1 MRRTEVTRTLL
12 LDAARREFAD
22 HGIAGARVDRIA
34 ERAGVNKQ
42 RLYAYFG
49 DKERLF
55 QHVVTNA
62 LDELSTAVEL
72 QGTEPSEYVR
82 RVHEFHRDHPDLLR
96 LLLWESLHY
105 GDRTLPGEDERAAF
119 YTGKAGD
126 LAEAMGEEP
135 SQRTRLLLLTLI
147 GVAAWPNIV
156 QQLSRMVLGR
166 DPHTPEAREELTDFL
181 ASFVHSA
188 IESAQDTGGTPP
200 EEHMP

>member
-1 MRRTEVTRTLL
+1 MGRTEVTRTLL

-34 ERAGVNKQ
+34 QRAGVNKQ

-49 DKERLF
+49 SKERLF
-55 QHVVTNA
+55 QHVVNNA
-62 LDELSTAVEL
+62 LGELSTAVQL

-82 RVHEFHRDHPDLLR
+82 RVHEFHRDNPDLLR

-105 GDRTLPGEDERAAF
+105 GDRVLPGEEERATL
-119 YTGKAGD
+119 YTHKAD
-126 LAEAMGEEP
+126 VLAEAMGEEP
-135 SQRTRLLLLTLI
+135 SQHTRLLLLTLI

-156 QQLSRMVLGR
+156 QQLSRMILGR
-166 DPHTPEAREELTDFL
+166 DPQAPETREELTDFL

-188 IESAQDTGGTPP
+188 VESGQGAGGTPP
-200 EEHMP
+200 EERTP